1 METAVFK
8 DILFDLINESDK
20 LSIVNIAWNE
30 DDNLFVVQLSDLSQ
44 FAVQVKPA
52 EELTEKERAGLVG
65 LSESISNFAQRN
77 ADPRLNEAADAHR
90 KGNPII
96 KLVPPK
102 TEA

>member
-1 METAVFK
+1 MEIAVFK
-8 DILFDLINESDK
+8 DILFDLINESDE

-44 FAVQVKPA
+44 FAVQVKPV

-77 ADPRLNEAADAHR
+77 ADPRLNEAAYVHR
-90 KGNPII
+90 KDNPVI

-102 TEA
+102 TET